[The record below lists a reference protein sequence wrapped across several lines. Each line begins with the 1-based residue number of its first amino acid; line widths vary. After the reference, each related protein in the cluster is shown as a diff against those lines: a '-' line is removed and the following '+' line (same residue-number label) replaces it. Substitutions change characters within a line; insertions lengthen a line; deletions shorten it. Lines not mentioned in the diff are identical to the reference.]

1 VKENMVVES
10 FEEDHGEDDA
20 RAAGLVREDFPDF
33 DEALDPE
40 FEREFEVE
48 ADPEL
53 EKRDI
58 HEIDEEVTG

>member
-1 VKENMVVES
+1 VEQKTVVENA
-10 FEEDHGEDDA
+10 DHGEADA
-20 RAAGLVREDFPDF
+20 RAAGLLREDFPDF

-40 FEREFEVE
+40 FEPEFEIE

-58 HEIDEEVTG
+58 HEVDEEVTG